1 MSENN
6 QHENNGHGDDKP
18 KTASIHI
25 DKKEYKSP
33 SPTTG
38 AALYILGG
46 VDATTYDLFLEVKG
60 KGDDTAIENDDSEVE
75 LHDGDHL
82 YTAQKN
88 LNPGA

>member
-1 MSENN
+1 MSNE
-6 QHENNGHGDDKP
+6 DKKP
-18 KTASIHI
+18 KEVSIHI

-38 AALYILGG
+38 AALYILGSI
-46 VDATTYDLFLEVKG
+46 DATTYDLFLEVKG
-60 KGDDTAIENDDSEVE
+60 KGDDEPIENDTKEVD
-75 LHDGDHL
+75 LKDGDHL